1 MSARPAARWKRAA
14 CPALARDSFSK
25 SKIWR
30 RNQGFG
36 SHLGGLRVPVAQSSR
51 RALTAPTA
59 RFAPSQISAFCALAA
74 RSPCICSHLRVA
86 LRYAQQPTGLTLP
99 SGASEP
105 PKGVVPPQK
114 WWPSV
119 VAGTSRSSSVTA
131 PPASKCG
138 CGVCPAPQARAKRA
152 PRATRATPAQAFRA
166 PLRRKKRGLP
176 LQQARRAI
184 APFARPPRQALPRL
198 PLQAPGAPHPARASV
213 SSVRRTQETRLATPS
228 LSGTP
233 EPSAPHHPSE
243 VWRAAALQNT
253 FRIQRHARWIRQ
265 PCASKASLR
274 RFPPGSPPKEGEREA
289 AQPPAEKIGAS
300 RAFSPGESY
309 LAFASLYTPSHH
321 RIGNWITAAMAA
333 VYSTHTSARPKC
345 PPSRATPL
353 KYT

>member
-1 MSARPAARWKRAA
+1 MSARQAARWKRAA

-30 RNQGFG
+30 RNRGFG

-51 RALTAPTA
+51 WALAAPSA
-59 RFAPSQISAFCALAA
+59 RFAS
-74 RSPCICSHLRVA
+74 
-86 LRYAQQPTGLTLP
+86 

-119 VAGTSRSSSVTA
+119 VAGHARSSSVTA

-184 APFARPPRQALPRL
+184 APFTLPPRQALPRL
-198 PLQAPGAPHPARASV
+198 PLQAPGASHPARASV

-265 PCASKASLR
+265 PCVSKATLR
-274 RFPPGSPPKEGEREA
+274 RPPPGEVNGA
-289 AQPPAEKIGAS
+289 AVDEVGGRRTPAEKIGAS
-300 RAFSPGESY
+300 RAFSPSESY

>member
-1 MSARPAARWKRAA
+1 MSARQAARWKRAA

-51 RALTAPTA
+51 WALAAPSA

-119 VAGTSRSSSVTA
+119 VAGHARSSSVTA

-184 APFARPPRQALPRL
+184 APFALPPRQALPRL
-198 PLQAPGAPHPARASV
+198 PLQAPGASHPARASV

-243 VWRAAALQNT
+243 VWRAAALQAEI
-253 FRIQRHARWIRQ
+253 RIQRHARWIRQ
-265 PCASKASLR
+265 PCVSKATLR

-289 AQPPAEKIGAS
+289 AHPGGKDRRQPSFSAERKLPRFRKFVHPQPPPDRELDHRRDGRGIQHAHQRPAEMPPVEG
-300 RAFSPGESY
+300 
-309 LAFASLYTPSHH
+309 H
-321 RIGNWITAAMAA
+321 AA
-333 VYSTHTSARPKC
+333 
-345 PPSRATPL
+345 
-353 KYT
+353 

>member
-1 MSARPAARWKRAA
+1 MSARQAARWKRAA

-30 RNQGFG
+30 RNRGFG
-36 SHLGGLRVPVAQSSR
+36 SHLGGLRVPVAQSSQW
-51 RALTAPTA
+51 ALAAPSA
-59 RFAPSQISAFCALAA
+59 RFA
-74 RSPCICSHLRVA
+74 
-86 LRYAQQPTGLTLP
+86 P

-119 VAGTSRSSSVTA
+119 VAGHARSSSVAA

-184 APFARPPRQALPRL
+184 APFALPPRQALPRL
-198 PLQAPGAPHPARASV
+198 PLQAPGASHPARASV

-300 RAFSPGESY
+300 RAFPPSESY